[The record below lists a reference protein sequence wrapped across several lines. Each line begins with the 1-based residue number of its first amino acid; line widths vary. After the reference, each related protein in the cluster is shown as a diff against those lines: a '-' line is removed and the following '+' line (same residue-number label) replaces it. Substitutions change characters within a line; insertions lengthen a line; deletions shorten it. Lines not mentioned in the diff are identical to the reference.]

1 MMRLPIKKTSHYLL
15 SMGVV
20 FLMSCVGLMIH
31 KHFEPTN
38 LVMLY
43 LLAVVI
49 SASLWGRGPAIATS
63 LISVLVFDVLF
74 IPPRFK
80 FSVADTQYI
89 LTFIG
94 LFVVGVMI
102 SELASKLRER
112 ALEASRREAQTAIL
126 YRLSRDLTTTLNL
139 TDVLD
144 IIRAHVEKVTGSKV
158 KIYLQQAGAL
168 KQWVS
173 GAWASLEEF
182 DESIA
187 RWVVE
192 NVSPAGAGTS
202 HIPSANA
209 CYLPLKTG
217 NQTVGVLSYRI
228 RELRDVM
235 ERDESVLLDALAN
248 QCALAIE
255 RIRLLEENRNMELL
269 RERDKLYTV
278 LLNSISHDLRTPLV
292 AITGTLSSLMEDG
305 EHLER
310 TTVRELIE
318 TAFEESLRLNNIV
331 GDLLDIT
338 RIEAGALRATLQ
350 PCDVRDIISVSLD
363 HVREKM
369 GTRPV
374 QVDIVGEIPEVV
386 CDMSLIVKAL
396 AYVLDNAIKYSPA
409 DAPISVTARAAE
421 TGVNIIIR
429 DYGKGIPTAEMEH
442 IFRKFFRGEH
452 SYNVPGLGLG
462 LSICKGIIEVHK
474 GTIRIESDREQGTT
488 VTITLPE
495 TS

>member
-1 MMRLPIKKTSHYLL
+1 MLLSTKKTSHYLL

-63 LISVLVFDVLF
+63 LVSVLVFDVLF
-74 IPPRFK
+74 VPPRFK
-80 FSVADTQYI
+80 FTVADTQYI

-102 SELASKLRER
+102 SELASKLREH

-144 IIRAHVEKVTGSKV
+144 IICAHIEKVTRGEV
-158 KIYLQQAGAL
+158 KIYLQQEGVL
-168 KQWVS
+168 RQ
-173 GAWASLEEF
+173 WASGTWTSL
-182 DESIA
+182 DEGDEPIA

-192 NVSPAGAGTS
+192 NARPAGAGTS

-209 CYLPLKTG
+209 RYLPLKTG
-217 NQTVGVLSYRI
+217 DQTVGVLSYCA
-228 RELRDVM
+228 RELRNGM
-235 ERDESVLLDALAN
+235 ERNESVLLDAMAN

-269 RERDKLYTV
+269 REREKLYTT

-305 EHLER
+305 GILER
-310 TTVRELIE
+310 ASLREIIE

-338 RIEAGALRATLQ
+338 RIEAGALRLNLQ

-369 GTRPV
+369 GRRPV
-374 QVDIVGEIPEVV
+374 QMDIVGEIPEVV

-396 AYVLDNAIKYSPA
+396 AFVLDNAIKYSPV
-409 DAPISVTARAAE
+409 DSPIFVSARAAE
-421 TGVNIIIR
+421 PGVNIIIR
-429 DYGKGIPTAEMEH
+429 DCGEGIPAAEMEH

-452 SYNVPGLGLG
+452 SHNVPGLGLG
-462 LSICKGIIEVHK
+462 LSICKGIIETHK
-474 GTIRIESDREQGTT
+474 GNIRIESGGGKGTT
-488 VTITLPE
+488 VTIMLPE
-495 TS
+495 TV